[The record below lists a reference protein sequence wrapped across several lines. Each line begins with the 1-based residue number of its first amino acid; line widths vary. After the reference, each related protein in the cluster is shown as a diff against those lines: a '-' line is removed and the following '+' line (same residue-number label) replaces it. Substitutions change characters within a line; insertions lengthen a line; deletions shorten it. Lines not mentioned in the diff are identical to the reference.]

1 MTRRFTKRASHAGAG
16 KARFDRVKNICVFCG
31 SAPGR
36 RPAYARAA
44 RHLGAALAGRGLGLV
59 YGGGSIGLMGI
70 LADAALAAG
79 AEVRGVIPRALAR
92 REIAHHGLTRLDV
105 VPSMHARKAR
115 MARLSDAFV
124 AMPGGIGT
132 LEELFEVLTWGYLG
146 IHSKP
151 TGLLDVGGYWQ
162 PLIRLLDHA
171 VDEGF
176 LRPAHRKLVVVD
188 RSPARLLER
197 LARHHVPAATRWIDE
212 RDT

>member
-1 MTRRFTKRASHAGAG
+1 MTRRFTKRRSPAGSG
-16 KARFDRVKNICVFCG
+16 KARFGGVKNVCVFCG
-31 SAPGR
+31 SSSGR

-44 RHLGAALAGRGLGLV
+44 RQLGAAIAEREMGLV
-59 YGGGSIGLMGI
+59 YGGGSIGLMGV

-79 AEVRGVIPRALAR
+79 AEVVGVIPRALAR
-92 REIAHHGLTRLDV
+92 REIAHHGLTRLEV

-115 MARLSDAFV
+115 MAKLSDAFV

-132 LEELFEVLTWGYLG
+132 MEELFEVLTWGYLG
-146 IHSKP
+146 IHAKP

-171 VDEGF
+171 VEEGF

-197 LARHHVPAATRWIDE
+197 LARHRVPAATRWIDE
-212 RDT
+212 RES

>member
-1 MTRRFTKRASHAGAG
+1 
-16 KARFDRVKNICVFCG
+16 
-31 SAPGR
+31 
-36 RPAYARAA
+36 
-44 RHLGAALAGRGLGLV
+44 
-59 YGGGSIGLMGI
+59 
-70 LADAALAAG
+70 
-79 AEVRGVIPRALAR
+79 
-92 REIAHHGLTRLDV
+92 
-105 VPSMHARKAR
+105 
-115 MARLSDAFV
+115 
-124 AMPGGIGT
+124 MPGGIGT

-197 LARHHVPAATRWIDE
+197 LGRHRVTPATRWIDDRE
-212 RDT
+212 T

>member
-1 MTRRFTKRASHAGAG
+1 
-16 KARFDRVKNICVFCG
+16 VKNICVFCG

-44 RHLGAALAGRGLGLV
+44 RALGAALAARDLGLV

-70 LADAALAAG
+70 VADAALAGG
-79 AEVRGVIPRALAR
+79 AEVLGVIPRALAR
-92 REIAHHGLTRLDV
+92 REIAHHGLTRLEV

-115 MARLSDAFV
+115 MAALSDAFV

-171 VDEGF
+171 VEEGF

-188 RSPARLLER
+188 RSPTRLLER
-197 LARHHVPAATRWIDE
+197 LSRHRVPAATRWIDE
-212 RDT
+212 KQT

>member
-1 MTRRFTKRASHAGAG
+1 MTRRFTKWRCRPGPW
-16 KARFDRVKNICVFCG
+16 KARFGGVKNICVFCG

-36 RPAYARAA
+36 RSAYARAA
-44 RHLGAALAGRGLGLV
+44 RQLGASLAERDLGLV

-70 LADAALAAG
+70 VADAALAGG
-79 AEVRGVIPRALAR
+79 AKVVGVIPRALAR
-92 REIAHHGLTRLDV
+92 REIAHHGLTRLEV

-115 MARLSDAFV
+115 MAKLSDAFV

-171 VDEGF
+171 VEEGF

-197 LARHHVPAATRWIDE
+197 LARHRVPAASRWIDE
-212 RDT
+212 EQT

>member
-1 MTRRFTKRASHAGAG
+1 MTRRFTKWACGAGAG
-16 KARFDRVKNICVFCG
+16 KARFDRVNNICVFCG

-44 RHLGAALAGRGLGLV
+44 RQLGAALAAKDLGLV

-79 AEVRGVIPRALAR
+79 AEVVGVIPRALAR
-92 REIAHHGLTRLDV
+92 REIAHHGLTRLEV

-146 IHSKP
+146 IHSKAI
-151 TGLLDVGGYWQ
+151 GLLDVGGYWQ

-197 LARHHVPAATRWIDE
+197 LARHQVPAATRWIDE
-212 RDT
+212 RET